1 LFIHPPPH
9 HDNSVGAERSTTR
22 LSTLSEATDVRTL
35 LQSDVLTT
43 KPREFRYSQPGLDGG
58 DEQGVI
64 TTADPSSL
72 IWCGQQCGY
81 LFSVEE
87 RDISS
92 TTALGGDRQ
101 NPLYEGRVLGMT
113 QCGEPEE

>member
-9 HDNSVGAERSTTR
+9 HDNGVGVERSTTR
-22 LSTLSEATDVRTL
+22 LSTLSEATDVRTF

-43 KPREFRYSQPGLDGG
+43 KPRKFRYSQPGLDGR

-64 TTADPSSL
+64 TTTDPSGSV
-72 IWCGQQCGY
+72 WCCQQCGY
-81 LFSVEE
+81 LCSVEE

-92 TTALGGDRQ
+92 TTALGGNRQ
-101 NPLYEGRVLGMT
+101 DPLYEGRVLGMT